1 MRDDEN
7 LMYFTIVSNVT
18 IDICIVSD
26 VIIAMKGNHRFSCDV
41 IIVQNKK
48 LPILLARVFRKV
60 ENAIHWIYQM
70 DSVVQSWSN
79 RVLKFWCHHM

>member
-26 VIIAMKGNHRFSCDV
+26 VIVAMKGNHRFSCDV

-48 LPILLARVFRKV
+48 LPT
-60 ENAIHWIYQM
+60 
-70 DSVVQSWSN
+70 
-79 RVLKFWCHHM
+79 FWPGFSKGG